1 MMFVKAELLGLVE
14 TVAESIDLPPVDWV
28 YIPEPDPGPGRH
40 TEFGIVTLRD
50 GSAGLYY
57 AWLGA
62 SQKGMGSRYEPEQF
76 NGRHPVEL
84 ARYCAG
90 DDEADCSLGL
100 AAINAI
106 TRHVFRTA
114 GFTPMDA
121 PDSMGILDITA
132 ADHVGMVGYFP
143 SLVKRLRNNGIR
155 LTVIEKKPQF
165 HKQQEN
171 FLVSADPQTL
181 EGCTKVM
188 ITASTLLNNSIDEVL
203 EYSRTRILPQ
213 SAKESNDRPDRR
225 LLSGSPVC
233 TRHLRHRRLGDP
245 LPRSGATAVKRKP
258 GPGRE
263 RPEIPPV
270 RAGLPRPGP
279 DDTGIMTTSGRNR
292 YPHSCVSRNLWRFHF
307 RT

>member
-1 MMFVKAELLGLVE
+1 MSVKAELLNLVE
-14 TVAESIDLPPVDWV
+14 TVAEQVELPLVDWV

-171 FLVSADPQTL
+171 FLVSADPQSL

-203 EYSRTRILPQ
+203 EYSRRAQKRVMIGPTAGFFPDPLFARGISSIGGSEIRFPDLARQ
-213 SAKESNDRPDRR
+213 RLSVNQGLGESARKF
-225 LLSGSPVC
+225 LLSAP
-233 TRHLRHRRLGDP
+233 DY
-245 LPRSGATAVKRKP
+245 P
-258 GPGRE
+258 GLDRM
-263 RPEIPPV
+263 IQ
-270 RAGLPRPGP
+270 GL
-279 DDTGIMTTSGRNR
+279 
-292 YPHSCVSRNLWRFHF
+292 
-307 RT
+307 

>member
-1 MMFVKAELLGLVE
+1 MSVKAELLDLVE
-14 TVAESIDLPPVDWV
+14 TVADSVDLPPVDWV
-28 YIPEPDPGPGRH
+28 YVPEPDPGPGRH

-203 EYSRTRILPQ
+203 EYSRRAQKGVMIGPTAGFFPDPLFARGI
-213 SAKESNDRPDRR
+213 SAIGGSEIRFPDLARQRLSANQGLGESARKF
-225 LLSGSPVC
+225 LLSAPDYPGLDRMIQEIMGS
-233 TRHLRHRRLGDP
+233 
-245 LPRSGATAVKRKP
+245 
-258 GPGRE
+258 E
-263 RPEIPPV
+263 
-270 RAGLPRPGP
+270 
-279 DDTGIMTTSGRNR
+279 
-292 YPHSCVSRNLWRFHF
+292 
-307 RT
+307 

>member
-181 EGCTKVM
+181 EGCDKVM
-188 ITASTLLNNSIDEVL
+188 ITASTLLNNSLDAL
-203 EYSRTRILPQ
+203 LDYTRQ
-213 SAKESNDRPDRR
+213 AQRR
-225 LLSGSPVC
+225 VMIGP
-233 TRHLRHRRLGDP
+233 TAGFFPDP
-245 LPRSGATAVKRKP
+245 LFARGISAIGGSEIRNPEQARKRLSANQGLGGSTRKYLLAAPEYP
-258 GPGRE
+258 GLDRL
-263 RPEIPPV
+263 V
-270 RAGLPRPGP
+270 QGL
-279 DDTGIMTTSGRNR
+279 
-292 YPHSCVSRNLWRFHF
+292 
-307 RT
+307 

>member
-203 EYSRTRILPQ
+203 EYSRRAQKRVMIGPTTGFFPDPLFARGI
-213 SAKESNDRPDRR
+213 SAIGGSEIRFPDLARQRLSANQGLGESARKF
-225 LLSGSPVC
+225 LLSAP
-233 TRHLRHRRLGDP
+233 DY
-245 LPRSGATAVKRKP
+245 P
-258 GPGRE
+258 GLDRM
-263 RPEIPPV
+263 IQ
-270 RAGLPRPGP
+270 GL
-279 DDTGIMTTSGRNR
+279 
-292 YPHSCVSRNLWRFHF
+292 
-307 RT
+307 

>member
-1 MMFVKAELLGLVE
+1 MSVKAQLLNVVE
-14 TVAESIDLPPVDWV
+14 TVADSIDLPLVDWV

-76 NGRHPVEL
+76 SGRHPVEL

-121 PDSMGILDITA
+121 PDSMGILDIA
-132 ADHVGMVGYFP
+132 ATDHVGMVGYFP

-171 FLVSADPQTL
+171 FLVSADPHTL
-181 EGCTKVM
+181 EGCNKVM
-188 ITASTLLNNSIDEVL
+188 ITASTLLNNSIDGL
-203 EYSRTRILPQ
+203 LDYTRQAQRRVMIGPTAGFFPDPLFTRGIAAIGGSEIRFPDLARQ
-213 SAKESNDRPDRR
+213 RLSANQGLGGSARKF
-225 LLSGSPVC
+225 LLSAPDYPGLERMMQEIKGS
-233 TRHLRHRRLGDP
+233 
-245 LPRSGATAVKRKP
+245 
-258 GPGRE
+258 E
-263 RPEIPPV
+263 
-270 RAGLPRPGP
+270 
-279 DDTGIMTTSGRNR
+279 
-292 YPHSCVSRNLWRFHF
+292 
-307 RT
+307 

>member
-181 EGCTKVM
+181 EGCDKVM
-188 ITASTLLNNSIDEVL
+188 ITASTLLNNSLDAL
-203 EYSRTRILPQ
+203 LDYTRQ
-213 SAKESNDRPDRR
+213 AQRR
-225 LLSGSPVC
+225 VMIGP
-233 TRHLRHRRLGDP
+233 TAGFFPDP
-245 LPRSGATAVKRKP
+245 LFARGISAIGGSEIRNPEQARKRLSANQGLGGSARKFLLAAPEYP
-258 GPGRE
+258 GLDRL
-263 RPEIPPV
+263 V
-270 RAGLPRPGP
+270 QGL
-279 DDTGIMTTSGRNR
+279 
-292 YPHSCVSRNLWRFHF
+292 
-307 RT
+307 

>member
-1 MMFVKAELLGLVE
+1 MSVRAELLGLVE
-14 TVAESIDLPPVDWV
+14 TVAEQVELPPVDWV

-40 TEFGIVTLRD
+40 TEFGIVSLRD

-62 SQKGMGSRYEPEQF
+62 SQKGMGSRYKPEQF
-76 NGRHPVEL
+76 SGRHPVEL

-106 TRHVFRTA
+106 TRHVFRKA

-121 PDSMGILDITA
+121 PDSMGILDIAA

-143 SLVKRLRNNGIR
+143 SLVRRLRNNGIK

-165 HKQQEN
+165 HKRQHN
-171 FLVSADPQTL
+171 FLVSSELQNL
-181 EGCTKVM
+181 VGCNKVM

-203 EYSRTRILPQ
+203 EYSRGAQIRVMIGPTAGFFPDILF
-213 SAKESNDRPDRR
+213 A
-225 LLSGSPVC
+225 

-245 LPRSGATAVKRKP
+245 LPRPGATAVKRKP
-258 GPGRE
+258 GLGRE
-263 RPEIPPV
+263 RPEIPAV

-279 DDTGIMTTSGRNR
+279 DDTGIMTTGGPISPVISVWQPLFCRKR
-292 YPHSCVSRNLWRFHF
+292 
-307 RT
+307 